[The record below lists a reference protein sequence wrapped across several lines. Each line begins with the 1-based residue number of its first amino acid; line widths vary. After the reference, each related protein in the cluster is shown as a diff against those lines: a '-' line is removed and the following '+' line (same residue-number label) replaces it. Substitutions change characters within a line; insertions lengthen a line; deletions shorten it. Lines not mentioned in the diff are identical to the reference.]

1 MKLNFTVLKKGI
13 QKDKLNFVTV
23 DGITCSGKTLFSNI
37 LNRELKKK
45 IKNTVILSKDIFLL
59 PRKKRIFIT
68 KNLKNKKIYDQNKIH
83 YDLLKLKKLFKFLIF
98 NNKKKLILDNLYN
111 RKTGK
116 NNLKKIFY
124 RMPKGLIIFEGIY
137 VNQDIKKFIKP
148 TIKIL
153 ISENIYTSL
162 FRKIDRIRDKKI
174 SIQNVVTEFTKIH
187 LESYK
192 KYLQNNSFD
201 YVYRD
206 LKKNF
211 VFFENGKKK
220 QLNDIKIFLS
230 KHIYSK

>member
-1 MKLNFTVLKKGI
+1 MKLNTILLRREIKKN
-13 QKDKLNFVTV
+13 KLNFITV

-37 LNRELKKK
+37 LNNKLKKK
-45 IKNTVILSKDIFLL
+45 FKNTLVISKDIFLL
-59 PRKKRIFIT
+59 PREKRIFVT
-68 KNLKNKKIYDQNKIH
+68 KNLKNKTIYNQNKIH
-83 YDLLKLKKLFKFLIF
+83 YDLLKLKKLFSFLIF
-98 NNKKKLILDNLYN
+98 ENKKKLVLNNLYN

-116 NNLKKIFY
+116 NNMNKIFY
-124 RMPKGLIIFEGIY
+124 QMPEGLVIFEGIF

-148 TIKIL
+148 AVKVL
-153 ISENIYTSL
+153 ITENIYTSL
-162 FRKIDRIRDKKI
+162 FRKIERIRDKKI

-192 KYLQNNSFD
+192 RYLHSNSFD
-201 YVYRD
+201 YVCRD

-211 VFFENGKKK
+211 VFFKNGKKR

>member
-45 IKNTVILSKDIFLL
+45 IENTVILSKDIFLL
-59 PRKKRIFIT
+59 PREKRIFIT

-83 YDLLKLKKLFKFLIF
+83 YDLLKLKKLFEFLIF

-153 ISENIYTSL
+153 ITENIYTSL
-162 FRKIDRIRDKKI
+162 FRKIERIRDKKI

>member
-59 PRKKRIFIT
+59 PREKRIFIT

-162 FRKIDRIRDKKI
+162 FRKIERIRDKKI

>member
-1 MKLNFTVLKKGI
+1 
-13 QKDKLNFVTV
+13 
-23 DGITCSGKTLFSNI
+23 
-37 LNRELKKK
+37 
-45 IKNTVILSKDIFLL
+45 
-59 PRKKRIFIT
+59 
-68 KNLKNKKIYDQNKIH
+68 
-83 YDLLKLKKLFKFLIF
+83 
-98 NNKKKLILDNLYN
+98 
-111 RKTGK
+111 
-116 NNLKKIFY
+116 
-124 RMPKGLIIFEGIY
+124 MPKGLIIFEGIY

-162 FRKIDRIRDKKI
+162 FRKIERIRDKKI

>member
-1 MKLNFTVLKKGI
+1 MKLNITVLKKGI

-59 PRKKRIFIT
+59 PREKRIFIT

-162 FRKIDRIRDKKI
+162 FRKIERIRDKKI